1 MLYDRD
7 YMRDRGGPDFRSPVV
22 LLLIGLLALFF
33 VECVLRVYGQ
43 GSSLANAFALSRSGM
58 AQHQY
63 YRLLTFQFLHEAP
76 WPWHILMNGIGLWFF
91 GRSVLETLGA
101 RRFWILYVV
110 AGTAAGMLDWLCQV
124 GHPRYEIGLGTI
136 GASGNIMGLAAA
148 FCLMHPGQD
157 IVFFLYVFPVKLRA
171 MTMFWLLFGFSVFGV
186 VFPFGGVSH
195 AAHLGGLL
203 AGVAFVKVLSRE
215 GIPGWWS
222 AFRGRG
228 SNRRPELTVAA
239 GHHGSGVAP
248 SAGGEVEPANPDEY
262 MRREVDPI
270 LDKILA
276 HGPQSLTEKERRILE
291 QAPKRL
297 RKP

>member
-7 YMRDRGGPDFRSPVV
+7 YMRGPGRPDFRSPVV
-22 LLLIGLLALFF
+22 ILLLTLLVLFF
-33 VECVLRVYGQ
+33 VECVLRVYGR
-43 GSSLANAFALSRSGM
+43 GWTLTDGFALNLEAMGR
-58 AQHQY
+58 HEY

-76 WPWHILMNGIGLWFF
+76 WPWHLLMNGIGLWFF
-91 GRSVLETLGA
+91 GRSMLESQGP
-101 RRFWILYVV
+101 RRFWVLYLA
-110 AGTAAGMLDWLCQV
+110 AGTAGGLLDWVCQA
-124 GHPRYEIGLGTI
+124 GHPRYGVVNTI
-136 GASGNIMGLAAA
+136 GASGNILGLAGA
-148 FCLMHPGQD
+148 FCMLNPGRD
-157 IVFFLYVFPVKLRA
+157 IVFFLYVFPVRMRA

-203 AGVAFVKVLSRE
+203 AGVAFARLVSGEGGMGWTRFFRRAEPAVTP
-215 GIPGWWS
+215 GIPVAA
-222 AFRGRG
+222 AFKGG
-228 SNRRPELTVAA
+228 ELTRRAVE
-239 GHHGSGVAP
+239 P
-248 SAGGEVEPANPDEY
+248 EPANPDEY

-297 RKP
+297 RKKD